1 VAVKTGRVAKASK
14 TDGWPFFVLLAFY
27 VFEYLRPQ
35 ESYTSFIAPLSL
47 PAILNMVL
55 IFVVLKSPK
64 ANLNNQIVKFV
75 FLFYA
80 QIFLFVPFA
89 TNNYAAYQVA
99 LTLGL
104 TLVSVAATIIV
115 LDSRD
120 KLRIFVNVWII
131 TNTLSA
137 IWIITHG
144 GKGPGGFLIDENDAC
159 AMMNTA
165 LPFSLYFGL
174 KDKNRRIRLLSAV
187 SIPIFLT
194 AIVMTSSRGGFIGF
208 VAVGAL
214 VLFLSKRRWR
224 NIFLAATFAFIAGN
238 VVLAILPDGYV
249 REMQSIENTQDGTAN
264 LRLLH
269 WTTGIE
275 VFKENPIFGV
285 GPNNYPWTSFE
296 YFHLSPYFVEG
307 SRNRAGRQAH
317 SLYFTL
323 IPELGLLGIF
333 VFLSFI
339 TLFYKNLFK
348 IRTKFK
354 NDSENSDYF
363 GLANALIVGMSGF
376 LISGV
381 FISVL
386 YYPIMW
392 HLLAMAVVLINVAL
406 RAGLDQSKATRKKL
420 RTLRKVTSGQ

>member
-1 VAVKTGRVAKASK
+1 MAVKTGRVAKGTQ

-35 ESYTSFIAPLSL
+35 ESYASFIAPLSL
-47 PAILNMVL
+47 PALLNIVL

-64 ANLNNQIVKFV
+64 TNLKNPIVKFV
-75 FLFYA
+75 LLFYA

-115 LDSRD
+115 VDSRD

-131 TNTLSA
+131 ANTLSG
-137 IWIITHG
+137 IWIILHG

-165 LPFSLYFGL
+165 LPFSLYFGI
-174 KDKNRRIRLLSAV
+174 KDKDKKVRLLSTV

-194 AIVMTSSRGGFIGF
+194 AIVMTNSRGGFLGF
-208 VAVGAL
+208 VAICAL
-214 VLFLSKRRWR
+214 VLFLSRRRWR
-224 NIFLAATFAFIAGN
+224 NIFLAMTFAFIAGN
-238 VVLAILPDGYV
+238 IVLAILPEGYV
-249 REMQSIENTQDGTAN
+249 REMQSIENTEDGTAN

-275 VFKENPIFGV
+275 VFKDNPIFGV

-307 SRNRAGRQAH
+307 ARNRSGRQAH

-323 IPELGLLGIF
+323 IPELGILGIF

-339 TLFYKNLFK
+339 TIFYKNMFRVRK
-348 IRTKFK
+348 KFK
-354 NDSENSDYF
+354 DDSKSPDF
-363 GLANALIVGMSGF
+363 LGLANALIVGMSGF

-392 HLLAMAVVLINVAL
+392 HLLAMGVVLINIAL
-406 RAGLDQSKATRKKL
+406 RADLDHMKTTRKKTG
-420 RTLRKVTSGQ
+420 TLRKLTSG

>member
-1 VAVKTGRVAKASK
+1 
-14 TDGWPFFVLLAFY
+14 
-27 VFEYLRPQ
+27 
-35 ESYTSFIAPLSL
+35 
-47 PAILNMVL
+47 
-55 IFVVLKSPK
+55 
-64 ANLNNQIVKFV
+64 
-75 FLFYA
+75 
-80 QIFLFVPFA
+80 
-89 TNNYAAYQVA
+89 
-99 LTLGL
+99 
-104 TLVSVAATIIV
+104 
-115 LDSRD
+115 
-120 KLRIFVNVWII
+120 
-131 TNTLSA
+131 
-137 IWIITHG
+137 
-144 GKGPGGFLIDENDAC
+144 
-159 AMMNTA
+159 
-165 LPFSLYFGL
+165 
-174 KDKNRRIRLLSAV
+174 
-187 SIPIFLT
+187 
-194 AIVMTSSRGGFIGF
+194 
-208 VAVGAL
+208 
-214 VLFLSKRRWR
+214 
-224 NIFLAATFAFIAGN
+224 
-238 VVLAILPDGYV
+238 
-249 REMQSIENTQDGTAN
+249 
-264 LRLLH
+264 
-269 WTTGIE
+269 
-275 VFKENPIFGV
+275 
-285 GPNNYPWTSFE
+285 
-296 YFHLSPYFVEG
+296 VEG